1 MGDVSLNGP
10 VKAEPTSGGIAKG
23 NRVLDTMSAGWT
35 DERHM
40 LYISSMEASFVDQLY
55 SHGNHPQDA
64 NGAGFKVLRRG
75 VWEYIKY
82 EKTSAPVRSGDKC
95 RVPANPWIRHFRPR
109 DCGSN
114 AQSDAVEASV
124 GDHES
129 GTQASRKSP
138 SVSHGRERG
147 ACKGEPQILHEST
160 EVSDQNFADD
170 ETEAETES
178 MKACK
183 KRRLS
188 RASRSGAE

>member
-1 MGDVSLNGP
+1 M
-10 VKAEPTSGGIAKG
+10 
-23 NRVLDTMSAGWT
+23 MSAGWT

-55 SHGNHPQDA
+55 NHGHHPH
-64 NGAGFKVLRRG
+64 NTIGNGFKVLRRG

-82 EKTSAPVRSGDKC
+82 EKTNARVQSGTKC
-95 RVPANPWIRHFRPR
+95 CLPASPWIQHFRAR

-114 AQSDAVEASV
+114 AQSDGLEASV

-129 GTQASRKSP
+129 GTQTNTERV
-138 SVSHGRERG
+138 SVSRGREWK
-147 ACKGEPQILHEST
+147 ASKGNGLLAEST

-170 ETEAETES
+170 EAEVEAES
-178 MKACK
+178 SKARK

-188 RASRSGAE
+188 RTSHYDDE